1 MHTLVS
7 NMSLMRLASGLP
19 GVLGKTV
26 AGTFLAEYAR
36 GRFRVILTFTDGT
49 HYEVY
54 GEGTVN
60 GSRAVESGGTER
72 VREALM
78 DDAAVRVVEITPE
91 MLARRTGR

>member
-7 NMSLMRLASGLP
+7 NMSLMRLASALP

-26 AGTFLAEYAR
+26 AGAFLAEYAR

-49 HYEVY
+49 HYELY
-54 GEGTVN
+54 GEGTLN
-60 GSRAVESGGTER
+60 GSRAVERGGTDQ
-72 VREALM
+72 VRTALV

-91 MLARRTGR
+91 MLARGSGR